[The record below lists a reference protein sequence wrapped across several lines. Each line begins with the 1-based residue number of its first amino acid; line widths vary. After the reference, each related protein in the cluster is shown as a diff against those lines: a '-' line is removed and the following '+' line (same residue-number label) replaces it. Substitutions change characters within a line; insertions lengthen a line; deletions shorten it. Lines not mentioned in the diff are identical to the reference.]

1 MESQPAHLTAC
12 THRPGTG
19 CGAAQLRAQAA
30 GPRGALQC
38 RPWLACPAPATG
50 RAPAWHRPRQG
61 LPLVPVV
68 GGAMLGPH
76 LLLPLRDQ
84 SSCSSKAGL
93 CSLYHQIPNPK
104 STPWGPAWW
113 SRVKTPHFQWRGHG
127 FDPSQHYERV
137 PCASQVAPVV
147 KNLSAKAGDV
157 RHGSL
162 DRKSVV

>member
-50 RAPAWHRPRQG
+50 RAPAWHRLHQG

-93 CSLYHQIPNPK
+93 CSLYHQIPNPN
-104 STPWGPAWW
+104 STPMEGTWIRSLVRNLRSYLPGSMATI
-113 SRVKTPHFQWRGHG
+113 KTKQKNKQHSLYLTLFM
-127 FDPSQHYERV
+127 PST
-137 PCASQVAPVV
+137 
-147 KNLSAKAGDV
+147 
-157 RHGSL
+157 
-162 DRKSVV
+162 